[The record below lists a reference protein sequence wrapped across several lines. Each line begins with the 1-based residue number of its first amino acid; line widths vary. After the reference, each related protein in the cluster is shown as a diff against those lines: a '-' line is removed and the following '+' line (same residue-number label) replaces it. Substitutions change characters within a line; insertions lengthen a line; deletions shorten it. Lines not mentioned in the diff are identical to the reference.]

1 MHDEPRKMTDT
12 FERATWQLDIIEQL
26 ITLLMDGIDFSELKM
41 SDRLNIALKFM
52 AEHARMLKLRED
64 VSEENDP
71 ADDAAFFD
79 EVRQGLRGEVLEQNF
94 AKPFS
99 SQNGIVSPER
109 GIDLFTL
116 DIDAKPFFREEF

>member
-1 MHDEPRKMTDT
+1 MNDEQRKATDT
-12 FERATWQLDIIEQL
+12 FERATRQLDIIEQL

-41 SDRLNIALKFM
+41 SDRLNIALKLI
-52 AEHARMLKLRED
+52 AEHARMLKLREEIR
-64 VSEENDP
+64 EEDDP
-71 ADDAAFFD
+71 ADDPSFLD
-79 EVRQGLRGEVLEQNF
+79 EVRQGLRGEMLEQNF

-116 DIDAKPFFREEF
+116 DIDANPFFREEF

>member
-12 FERATWQLDIIEQL
+12 FERATRQLDIIEQL

-41 SDRLNIALKFM
+41 SDRLNITLKLM
-52 AEHARMLKLRED
+52 AEHTRMLKLRED
-64 VSEENDP
+64 VSEENEP
-71 ADDAAFFD
+71 VDDAAFFD

-99 SQNGIVSPER
+99 SQNGIVSSER